1 MLHCNAQNLESVHPD
16 RRTLDSLLA
25 FQNHVNWPSEE
36 TDKCISFGSGEEYLR
51 QFQFKNLAHDIEC
64 SLQLSRRVPVTILIL
79 PSALGFR
86 SLSSASCSRGCT
98 RFLRRFRLDSR
109 DRPL

>member
-1 MLHCNAQNLESVHPD
+1 MTVMLHCNTQNLESVHPD
-16 RRTLDSLLA
+16 RRTLDPLLA

-64 SLQLSRRVPVTILIL
+64 SLQLSR
-79 PSALGFR
+79 
-86 SLSSASCSRGCT
+86 
-98 RFLRRFRLDSR
+98 
-109 DRPL
+109 